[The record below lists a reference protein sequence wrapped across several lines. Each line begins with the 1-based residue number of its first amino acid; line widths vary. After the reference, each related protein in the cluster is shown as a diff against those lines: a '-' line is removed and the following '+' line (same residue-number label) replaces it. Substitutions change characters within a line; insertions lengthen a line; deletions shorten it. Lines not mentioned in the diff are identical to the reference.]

1 MRLTA
6 RKDNII
12 MNKKLD
18 ELSLEFTVAVTK
30 MCDQLIDRKIFA
42 NQIIRSA
49 SSIGANVFEA
59 NYAQSNL
66 DFINKMEIALKE
78 CYETQYWLKVLRE
91 INAIT
96 QEEFEEKNNICG
108 KIRRIIIASIK
119 TIKAKIDAGE

>member
-6 RKDNII
+6 RKDNKI

>member
-1 MRLTA
+1 
-6 RKDNII
+6 

>member
-6 RKDNII
+6 RKDNKI

-18 ELSLEFTVAVTK
+18 ELSLAFTVAVTK

-119 TIKAKIDAGE
+119 TIKAKIDVGE